1 MSLTAYRRVLARKGV
16 PALLVLAIIAR
27 VPITAAPVVL
37 TLHVVLDLHR
47 GFAASGLL
55 AAAFALGGAFGS
67 PLLGRCID
75 RFGLR
80 PVLVL
85 TTAVDGAFWLAAPV
99 LGYEALLAAAVVGG
113 LLAIPIWSVTR
124 QALAAMVPPAERQA
138 GFSLDSMSVELSF
151 AVGPAVGIALLTAT
165 DSTVTLL
172 ATAVLIIGAGIALFV
187 LDPPVHGEEGVEA
200 AQTAARP
207 RSAAARIPVRAWL
220 GPRVT
225 AVLLVTFA
233 STFTVVGTD
242 TALTAVMRD
251 LDEVPM
257 LGLVF
262 AIWCLASL
270 VGGFLYG
277 ASGRR
282 FSPPLTLALL
292 AVLCLPV
299 AFAQSWWALAL
310 LVVPTGLFC
319 APLIALTAG
328 ELIRITPAGVRGLV
342 LGVHGSALT
351 IGNAVGA
358 PVTGLVVDAVDPR
371 LGFVAIGVL
380 GLALAGLAWVLDVR
394 NGRRPIPAEVGP
406 GDRAGDA
413 VTDPADGLAGR
424 PSPVNA

>member
-27 VPITAAPVVL
+27 IPITAAPVVL

-55 AAAFALGGAFGS
+55 AAAFAVGGALGS
-67 PLLGRCID
+67 PLLGRGID
-75 RFGLR
+75 SFGLR

-99 LGYEALLAAAVVGG
+99 LGYRALLGAAVVGG

-165 DSTVTLL
+165 TSTITLL
-172 ATAVLIIGAGIALFV
+172 ATAVLIIGSGIALFV
-187 LDPPVHGEEGVEA
+187 LDPPVHGEDGADPAE
-200 AQTAARP
+200 TAGRP
-207 RSAAARIPVRAWL
+207 RAVVARIPVRAWL
-220 GPRVT
+220 GPRVA

-251 LDEVPM
+251 LDRVPL

-282 FSPPLTLALL
+282 FSPTLTLALL

-299 AFAQSWWALAL
+299 AFAQSWWTLAL

-328 ELIRITPAGVRGLV
+328 ELVRITPTGVRGLV

-380 GLALAGLAWVLDVR
+380 GLALAGLARVLDVR
-394 NGRRPIPAEVGP
+394 NGRRPAPAEVGDENCGED
-406 GDRAGDA
+406 GDDDDVSRQPRTEVMSA
-413 VTDPADGLAGR
+413 
-424 PSPVNA
+424 

>member
-1 MSLTAYRRVLARKGV
+1 MSLTAYRRVLARPGV
-16 PALLVLAIIAR
+16 PALLILAIIAR
-27 VPITAAPVVL
+27 VPITAAPVIL

-67 PLLGRCID
+67 PLLGRGID

-99 LGYEALLAAAVVGG
+99 LGYRSLLGAAVVGG

-165 DSTVTLL
+165 NSTVTLL
-172 ATAVLIIGAGIALFV
+172 ASAVLILGSGIALFV
-187 LDPPVHGEEGVEA
+187 LDPPVQGEEGVEA
-200 AQTAARP
+200 ADTAARP
-207 RSAAARIPVRAWL
+207 RGSGARVPVRAWL
-220 GPRVT
+220 GPRVA

-242 TALTAVMRD
+242 TAMTAVVRD
-251 LDEVPM
+251 LDKVPL

-262 AIWCLASL
+262 TIWCLASL

-282 FSPPLTLALL
+282 FSPPLVLALL

-299 AFAQSWWALAL
+299 AFARSWWGLAL
-310 LVVPTGLFC
+310 LVIPTGLFC
-319 APLIALTAG
+319 APLITLTAE
-328 ELIRITPAGVRGLV
+328 ELTRITPAGVRGLV

-358 PVTGLVVDAVDPR
+358 PVTGLVVDAADPR

-380 GLALAGLAWVLDVR
+380 GLALAGLAWLLDVR
-394 NGRRPIPAEVGP
+394 NDRRAIQEKADPVDRTPPARERV
-406 GDRAGDA
+406 DA
-413 VTDPADGLAGR
+413 LR
-424 PSPVNA
+424 S